1 MCYIL
6 ELDMSDLLIKIILFL
21 LFGGIGFA
29 VDLFIATQLIKRNT
43 MKLVYAN
50 SIGFIVGIC
59 IKFFLVKKYA
69 FNDSDP
75 QVIIQFIEF
84 FIIGLIG
91 LLMVNYI
98 VFFLHVKKSKKFFI
112 SKVLSMMVF
121 MVWNFTA
128 NYFITFAK

>member
-1 MCYIL
+1 MNMS
-6 ELDMSDLLIKIILFL
+6 ELFFKIILFL
-21 LFGGIGFA
+21 IFGGLGFA
-29 VDLFIATQLIKRNT
+29 VDVFIVTQLIKRDLI
-43 MKLVYAN
+43 KLVYAN
-50 SIGFIVGIC
+50 SIGFVVGIC

-75 QVIIQFIEF
+75 QVLIQFIQF

-112 SKVLSMMVF
+112 SKVLSMLVF

-128 NYFITFAK
+128 NYFITFGH